1 MSWHSVIR
9 VVLVIANSAAAQRTI
24 QVQPALRG
32 LETRIIGGE
41 WADFDEYPWFALGS
55 GCGASLVAPEWV
67 LTAAHCNGYRFTKV
81 KIGAVCLGTSEDYNC
96 DTDYEWRYS
105 KKQFVH
111 PKNNAENMSYDLRLV
126 QLTIPSTVEPVQID
140 DDSLS
145 SNYEGGRLVLRSF
158 YYYNME
164 KKLMS
169 FPFEQN
175 RTKRAVERRIWSFE
189 SRSPSKS
196 NIHHGKFEIIISHT
210 GKECSVF
217 S

>member
-1 MSWHSVIR
+1 MSRHSVIH
-9 VVLVIANSAAAQRTI
+9 VVLVIASAAAQRTI
-24 QVQPALRG
+24 QVQPALRS

-41 WADFDEYPWFALGS
+41 WSDFDEYPWFALGS

-67 LTAAHCNGYRFTKV
+67 LTAAHCYEDRFNQV
-81 KIGAVCLGTSEDYNC
+81 KIGAVCRGSSENYNC

-145 SNYEGGRLVLRSF
+145 YDYEGG
-158 YYYNME
+158 
-164 KKLMS
+164 
-169 FPFEQN
+169 
-175 RTKRAVERRIWSFE
+175 
-189 SRSPSKS
+189 
-196 NIHHGKFEIIISHT
+196 KF
-210 GKECSVF
+210 V
-217 S
+217 